1 MTSWLSSSLFS
12 SAVILHWQRLPA
24 ALKSLIRKGGNLTG
38 NISKL
43 KSSFKM
49 RIVLFHVHQV
59 HLRRWSKA
67 SALSV
72 PTPFLDCPLLKSF
85 CRETYRKVWS
95 LMIKNLKAYLS
106 NEFKS
111 FQVKRRVSSLRRKK
125 ERKPFLNRLKQFFQE
140 LNTKLKNMFDFYI
153 LIIHIC
159 VHFCALVLH
168 HVLMQCS
175 TVFLTLWV
183 KGF

>member
-1 MTSWLSSSLFS
+1 MTIFIQLGLFWSLILLFGNKMLMTSWLSSSLFS
-12 SAVILHWQRLPA
+12 SAVILHWQRIPA

-95 LMIKNLKAYLS
+95 LMIKNLKHIWVMSLS
-106 NEFKS
+106 LFRWNGGY
-111 FQVKRRVSSLRRKK
+111 QVWDERRKG
-125 ERKPFLNRLKQFFQE
+125 NRS
-140 LNTKLKNMFDFYI
+140 
-153 LIIHIC
+153 
-159 VHFCALVLH
+159 
-168 HVLMQCS
+168 S
-175 TVFLTLWV
+175 T
-183 KGF
+183 G